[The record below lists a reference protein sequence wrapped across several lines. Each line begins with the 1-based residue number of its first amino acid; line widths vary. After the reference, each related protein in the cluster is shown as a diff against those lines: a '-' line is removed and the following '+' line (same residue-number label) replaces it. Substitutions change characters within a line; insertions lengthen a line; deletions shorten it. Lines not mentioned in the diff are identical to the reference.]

1 MVAEGVFDPTQA
13 PALISMGV
21 RSVRSG
27 KGVRIRYP
35 SRFGTKE
42 VEHGHVALLAK
53 TTVNLHL
60 ALPGIIALIVGVLIL
75 IFPKLLN
82 YLVAGY
88 LIFVGVIQVFN
99 IHI

>member
-1 MVAEGVFDPTQA
+1 ME
-13 PALISMGV
+13 
-21 RSVRSG
+21 
-27 KGVRIRYP
+27 
-35 SRFGTKE
+35 
-42 VEHGHVALLAK
+42 HVAVLAK

-60 ALPGIIALIVGVLIL
+60 ALPGVIALIVGVLIL

-82 YLVAGY
+82 YLVAAY